1 MNENILIGESG
12 VQANGSSNDDIEAMA
27 EELYREMQG
36 TVSRTAVE
44 HTLLTLFA
52 KYEDAPVQLFVPI
65 LVRRQ
70 AKDLLR
76 RQAAVKIGR
85 GLA

>member
-1 MNENILIGESG
+1 MNESMLIDESG
-12 VQANGSSNDDIEAMA
+12 VQANGHSNDDIKAMT

-36 TVSRTAVE
+36 TVSRAVVE
-44 HTLLTLFA
+44 HTLITLFA
-52 KYEDAPVQLFVPI
+52 RYEDARVQLFVPI

-76 RQAAVKIGR
+76 SQATVKTVR
-85 GLA
+85 HLA